1 MSENKKDTVQQFDK
15 APPRPDRYGQSV
27 PAIVRR
33 RRPFGRKKIC
43 RFCVDPNL
51 EIDFR
56 DPMLLRYFIT
66 ERGKIVPR
74 RISGN
79 CAKHQRKLS
88 KEIKRAR
95 VMGLLPFTIIGS

>member
-1 MSENKKDTVQQFDK
+1 MSENKKDLNKKDTP
-15 APPRPDRYGQSV
+15 PPRPDRYGQAV
-27 PAIVRR
+27 PAIIRR
-33 RRPFGRKKIC
+33 RRPFGRKKVC
-43 RFCVDPNL
+43 RFCVDPSL
-51 EIDFR
+51 KIDFR

-79 CAKHQRKLS
+79 CAKHQRRLS